1 MFKYS
6 LLATLFITFS
16 NADTMYDGKCV
27 KEFYTLD
34 KSKIYISYSNGN
46 NVSVPYSINIINS
59 LITNDVFTYDE
70 SNQKCY
76 IETYYGLTKTQFN
89 FMAALTGLLTS
100 ILLISSIQKRL

>member
-1 MFKYS
+1 MLKYTIMS
-6 LLATLFITFS
+6 ILFITFL

-34 KSKIYISYSNGN
+34 KSEIYISYSNGD
-46 NVSVPYSINIINS
+46 NVSVPYSIDKINS

-70 SNQKCY
+70 STKKCY
-76 IETYYGLTKTQFN
+76 IETFYGLTKNQFN

>member
-16 NADTMYDGKCV
+16 NADTMYNGKCV

-34 KSKIYISYSNGN
+34 KSKIYISYSDG
-46 NVSVPYSINIINS
+46 SINSVNYNIDVINS
-59 LITNDVFTYDE
+59 LITNDVFTYDK
-70 SNQKCY
+70 STQKCY
-76 IETYYGLTKTQFN
+76 IETYYGLTKNQFN

-100 ILLISSIQKRL
+100 ILLVSSIQKRL